1 MSALKRAQNQLPI
14 NRSTDAERRA
24 AALGALRDALDA
36 QGARLEEATGFGQ
49 SRGGRGPAAGSRAAI
64 AAAVKAASERRVDE
78 VVAADPLAPPVVKAA
93 AVYRSGVARMTR
105 RYTNEA
111 ARWK

>member
-1 MSALKRAQNQLPI
+1 MV
-14 NRSTDAERRA
+14 NRRGA
-24 AALGALRDALDA
+24 A
-36 QGARLEEATGFGQ
+36 TK
-49 SRGGRGPAAGSRAAI
+49 AAI

-105 RYTNEA
+105 RYANEA